1 MYLFVHIT
9 PNASMTQN
17 KIKRYI
23 TNQQRFH
30 KGISCV
36 AFSLFDRKIFTSLSM
51 MKKNLDKLI
60 FQNY

>member
-9 PNASMTQN
+9 PNAFITQN

-30 KGISCV
+30 RGISCV
-36 AFSLFDRKIFTSLSM
+36 AFTLFDRKVFTSLSK
-51 MKKNLDKLI
+51 MKNNLDELTL
-60 FQNY
+60 